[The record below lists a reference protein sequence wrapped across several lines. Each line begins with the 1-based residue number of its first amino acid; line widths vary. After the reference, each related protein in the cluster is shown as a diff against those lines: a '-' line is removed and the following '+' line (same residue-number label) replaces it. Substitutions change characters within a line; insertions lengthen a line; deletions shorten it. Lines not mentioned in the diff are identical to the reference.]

1 MKRSNG
7 FGGLAVIALVAVL
20 GVAGLATAGCSTNV
34 SAGQQIDDATI
45 TASVKTKFAA
55 DTDVAAHNI
64 DVDTV
69 EGVVTL
75 TGKVD
80 TWDEKREAESIA
92 RGTYGVRSVV
102 NNLTVEKAG

>member
-1 MKRSNG
+1 MKRANG
-7 FGGLAVIALVAVL
+7 IVGLAVVALL
-20 GVAGLATAGCSTNV
+20 GVAGLATTGCSTNV

-45 TASVKTKFAA
+45 TASVKTKLAA

-80 TWDEKREAESIA
+80 DWDEKREAESIA
-92 RGTYGVRSVV
+92 RGTDGVRSVV
-102 NNLTVEKAG
+102 NNLTVEKSG

>member
-1 MKRSNG
+1 MKRANG
-7 FGGLAVIALVAVL
+7 IVGLALVALV
-20 GVAGLATAGCSTNV
+20 GVFGLATTGCSTNV
-34 SAGQQIDDATI
+34 SAGQQVDDATI
-45 TASVKTKFAA
+45 TASVKTKLAA

-80 TWDEKREAESIA
+80 TWDEAREAESIA
-92 RGTYGVRSVV
+92 RSTDGVRQVV
-102 NNLTVEKAG
+102 NNLTVEKSG

>member
-1 MKRSNG
+1 MKRANG
-7 FGGLAVIALVAVL
+7 IVGLALVAVL
-20 GVAGLATAGCSTNV
+20 GVAGFATAGCSTNV
-34 SAGQQIDDATI
+34 SAGQQVDDATI

-80 TWDEKREAESIA
+80 TWDEKREAEAIA
-92 RGTYGVRSVV
+92 RDTDGVRRVV
-102 NNLTVEKAG
+102 NNLTVEKTG